1 MGIDLKNK
9 PYERPRLMHIYLTSG
24 RPELIFGYPSAIA
37 EMMWVMYGDDGLKAL
52 RVLKLWKP
60 TEVTQYDGQTK
71 TTSTFM

>member
-1 MGIDLKNK
+1 MGIDFNNR

-37 EMMWVMYGDDGLKAL
+37 EMMRVMYGYDSLKAV

-60 TEVTQYDGQTK
+60 TEVTRYQAQSSWS
-71 TTSTFM
+71 STLG